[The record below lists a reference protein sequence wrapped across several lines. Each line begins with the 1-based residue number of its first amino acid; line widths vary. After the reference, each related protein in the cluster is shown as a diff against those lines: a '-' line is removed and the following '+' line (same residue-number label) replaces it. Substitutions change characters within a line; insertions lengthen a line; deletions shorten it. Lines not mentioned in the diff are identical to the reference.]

1 MRWQVLTP
9 TNASFSGS
17 GVVNGQILDGERFLV
32 TGLVFSLSV
41 QHVPDGAQDPL
52 LGVSLSTGPDDGYG
66 GLRLS
71 RRSRTSAGMPT
82 TASAGVGFYEP
93 VAGLR
98 ARRGRAVRARAFSG
112 DNQLIARGEHPE
124 DRVWQVTAQQRDEL
138 NAIDPAGLSAA
149 DVTVAVSADGNHWQR
164 LELQATARG
173 CLGDLSVSLTLTA
186 DTHAVG

>member
-1 MRWQVLTP
+1 MGWQVLTP

-41 QHVPDGAQDPL
+41 QHVPEGAQDPL
-52 LGVSLSTGPDDGYG
+52 LVVSLSTGPDDGYG

-71 RRSRTSAGMPT
+71 RRSRTPAGMST

-93 VAGLR
+93 LPVFGL
-98 ARRGRAVRARAFSG
+98 AVGEQVRARAFSG
-112 DNQLIARGEHPE
+112 DNQLIVRGEHPD
-124 DRVWQVTAQQRDEL
+124 DRVWKVTAQERDEL

-149 DVTVAVSADGNHWQR
+149 DVTVVVPTDGNHWQR